1 VTGDSSSAKLPRVG
15 GLVQMPERV
24 PRSTEELLQLM
35 DDACAAA
42 AEADGATAPAYD
54 HGMRVFAQLN
64 AHYQVY
70 MARELTDAHIGLKR
84 ATDRLSV
91 ATWWLV
97 AITVTL
103 AAIEIAKVIAGH

>member
-1 VTGDSSSAKLPRVG
+1 MTVDGSSAKLPRVR

-24 PRSTEELLQLM
+24 PRDTDELLELM

-54 HGMRVFAQLN
+54 HGMRVFSQLN
-64 AHYQVY
+64 AHYQVH
-70 MARELTDAHIGLKR
+70 MARELNEAHVGLRR
-84 ATDRLSV
+84 ATDKLSV

-97 AITVTL
+97 AITVML
-103 AAIEIAKVIAGH
+103 AAIEIVKVIGGH